1 MEQEPGPGSLRS
13 KIEVER
19 VPRETVL
26 VVDDD
31 EALRLALRE
40 ILSEEGFRVGCVEN
54 GRQAI
59 DVLTAG
65 ARPSVILLD
74 LHTPE
79 MDGLE
84 FRRRQ
89 LTDPAIADI
98 PVIVLTGD
106 LEKEAEARQLGV
118 AFYLKKP
125 VPVPQLVDVV
135 AHFAKR
141 AADSGEVSGGYESAV
156 SARKA

>member
-1 MEQEPGPGSLRS
+1 
-13 KIEVER
+13 
-19 VPRETVL
+19 
-26 VVDDD
+26 
-31 EALRLALRE
+31 
-40 ILSEEGFRVGCVEN
+40 
-54 GRQAI
+54 
-59 DVLTAG
+59 
-65 ARPSVILLD
+65 
-74 LHTPE
+74 

-89 LTDPAIADI
+89 LTDPAIAAI

-135 AHFAKR
+135 AHFAGR
-141 AADSGEVSGGYESAV
+141 PVDGRRVTGGCEPAV
-156 SARKA
+156 SARKG

>member
-1 MEQEPGPGSLRS
+1 
-13 KIEVER
+13 
-19 VPRETVL
+19 
-26 VVDDD
+26 
-31 EALRLALRE
+31 
-40 ILSEEGFRVGCVEN
+40 
-54 GRQAI
+54 
-59 DVLTAG
+59 
-65 ARPSVILLD
+65 
-74 LHTPE
+74 

-89 LTDPAIADI
+89 VTDPAIAGI

-135 AHFAKR
+135 AHFAGR
-141 AADSGEVSGGYESAV
+141 PGERVSGGYEPVV
-156 SARKA
+156 SARKG